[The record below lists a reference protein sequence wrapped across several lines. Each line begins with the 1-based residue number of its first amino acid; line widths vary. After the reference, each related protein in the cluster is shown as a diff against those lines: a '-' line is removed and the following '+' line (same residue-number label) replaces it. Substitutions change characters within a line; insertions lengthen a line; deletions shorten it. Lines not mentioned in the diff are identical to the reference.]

1 MQICVFRQLEEIH
14 WPPEN
19 APSWSGQWHS
29 KELAISD
36 LDFDLSNTIP
46 ESEKKLSGQ
55 QDFSQKNYPGKAC
68 KLQHQRICNKCAL
81 NLKFSKFQIPPQS
94 TSVIEIWNDWFFS
107 SPQIAEPPIFFG
119 GQWKQSCVRT
129 NDWLTGELTVND
141 RWTDWLTRVKDATA
155 SENKLKPDNLTTPCP
170 ASHWMIKCKARM
182 RDRGVG
188 CQEYFGREATLH
200 ISQVTF
206 MWHRLS
212 YIQTI
217 QIPFWGWS

>member
-1 MQICVFRQLEEIH
+1 MQICVFRQIEEIH

-19 APSWSGQWHS
+19 APSWYGQWHS

-81 NLKFSKFQIPPQS
+81 NLKLSKFQIPPQS

-107 SPQIAEPPIFFG
+107 SPQIAAPPILFWVSG
-119 GQWKQSCVRT
+119 SRAVWEPMT
-129 NDWLTGELTVND
+129 DWQVNWLSMTGELTD
-141 RWTDWLTRVKDATA
+141 RLV
-155 SENKLKPDNLTTPCP
+155 LKMLPHLKISWNLTIWPLRVRLVTEWSN
-170 ASHWMIKCKARM
+170 AKQGWETEGSVAKNTS
-182 RDRGVG
+182 GVKPRFT
-188 CQEYFGREATLH
+188 YH
-200 ISQVTF
+200 S
-206 MWHRLS
+206 WHRCHLCD
-212 YIQTI
+212 T
-217 QIPFWGWS
+217 G